1 MIKDVISDSTGS
13 KIIAIILGVGLAA
26 IFRRSCRGDK
36 CVVVTSPGHDEIRNN
51 FYKLGEN
58 CYKYTPYA
66 VDCESDEK

>member
-36 CVVVTSPGHDEIRNN
+36 CVVVTSPDTMK
-51 FYKLGEN
+51 FV
-58 CYKYTPYA
+58 TTFT
-66 VDCESDEK
+66 SWEKTATNTRRTR